1 MSEARAAI
9 LERLRRSLGTGDE
22 EEARRRL
29 VAARLSRPEPV
40 LVPAR
45 ARVEGEARIALF
57 TEMAEAVQTEVQ
69 RLDSF
74 AEIATATSRY
84 LRLHNLPQKLVA
96 APDPMLDAAGWD
108 RQPLLRVRRGNA
120 DPGDAVGMTL
130 AFAGIAETGTLMLV
144 SAPERPVMLAF
155 LPETCIVVLPLS
167 RLDGAYEESW
177 ARLRALSPMPPRAV
191 NLVTGPSRTADI
203 ANALTLGAHGPKRL
217 LVLLVPEPETPE
229 PESAGDA

>member
-1 MSEARAAI
+1 MNEAKSAI
-9 LERLRRSLGTGDE
+9 MERLRRALASEDAG
-22 EEARRRL
+22 EARRRA
-29 VAARLSRPEPV
+29 VDARLARHEPV

-74 AEIATATSRY
+74 AEIATATAHY
-84 LRLHNLPQKLVA
+84 LRRHNLPQKLVA
-96 APDPMLDAAGWD
+96 APDPLLDAAGWEK
-108 RQPLLRVRRGNA
+108 QPLLRVRRGNA
-120 DPGDAVGMTL
+120 TPEDAVGMTL

-167 RLDGAYEESW
+167 RLDGCYEESW
-177 ARLRALSPMPPRAV
+177 ARLRRQASQPPRAV

-203 ANALTLGAHGPKRL
+203 ANTLTLGAHGPRRL
-217 LVLLVPEPETPE
+217 FVLLVPDPEADGPE
-229 PESAGDA
+229 PAGDA

>member
-1 MSEARAAI
+1 MNEAKNEILTRLQRALVTDA
-9 LERLRRSLGTGDE
+9 E
-22 EEARRRL
+22 EERRRA
-29 VAARLSRPEPV
+29 VAARLFHHRPV

-45 ARVEGEARIALF
+45 AQVEGEARIALF
-57 TEMAEAVQTEVQ
+57 TEMAEAVQTEVA
-69 RLDSF
+69 RLESF
-74 AEIATATSRY
+74 AEIATAASRY
-84 LRLHNLPQKLVA
+84 LRRHNLPQKLVA

-120 DPGDAVGMTL
+120 GPEDAVGLTL

-217 LVLLVPEPETPE
+217 LVLLVPEPEAPVTE
-229 PESAGDA
+229 AGDDG

>member
-1 MSEARAAI
+1 MSEAKNEI
-9 LERLRRSLGTGDE
+9 LTRLRRALATDT
-22 EEARRRL
+22 EEARRRA
-29 VAARLSRPEPV
+29 VAARLFRHEPV
-40 LVPAR
+40 LIPSR
-45 ARVEGEARIALF
+45 ARVEGEERITLF
-57 TEMAEAVQTEVQ
+57 TEMAEAVQTDVQ

-74 AEIATATSRY
+74 AEIATAASRY

-96 APDPMLDAAGWD
+96 APDPLLDAAGWD

-120 DPGDAVGMTL
+120 GPEDAVGMTL

-177 ARLRALSPMPPRAV
+177 ARLRALSPVPSRAV
-191 NLVTGPSRTADI
+191 NFVTGPSRTADI

-217 LVLLVPEPETPE
+217 LVLLVPEPEPPTTD
-229 PESAGDA
+229 ADGDG

>member
-1 MSEARAAI
+1 MNEAKSTI
-9 LERLRRSLGTGDE
+9 MERLRQALASEDAGEG
-22 EEARRRL
+22 RRRA
-29 VAARLSRPEPV
+29 VDARLARHEPV

-74 AEIATATSRY
+74 AEIATATARY
-84 LRLHNLPQKLVA
+84 LRRHNLPQKLVA
-96 APDPMLDAAGWD
+96 APDPLLDAAGWEK
-108 RQPLLRVRRGNA
+108 QPLLRVRRGNA
-120 DPGDAVGMTL
+120 NPEDAVGMTL

-167 RLDGAYEESW
+167 RLDGCYEESW
-177 ARLRALSPMPPRAV
+177 ARLRQQASQPPRAV
-191 NLVTGPSRTADI
+191 NFVTGPSRTADI
-203 ANALTLGAHGPKRL
+203 ANTLTLGAHGPRRL
-217 LVLLVPEPETPE
+217 FVLLVPDPEAQGPE
-229 PESAGDA
+229 PEGDA

>member
-1 MSEARAAI
+1 MTEAKNEI
-9 LERLRRSLGTGDE
+9 LERLRRHLGCDAE
-22 EEARRRL
+22 DARRRA
-29 VAARLSRPEPV
+29 VAARLHRHRPV
-40 LVPAR
+40 LIPAR
-45 ARVEGEARIALF
+45 ARVEGEERIALF
-57 TEMAEAVQTEVQ
+57 TEMAEAVRTEVQ
-69 RLDSF
+69 RLESF

-96 APDPMLDAAGWD
+96 APDPLLDGAGWEK
-108 RQPLLRVRRGNA
+108 QPLLRVRRGNA
-120 DPGDAVGMTL
+120 APEDAVGMTL

-177 ARLRALSPMPPRAV
+177 ARLRELSPLPPRAV
-191 NLVTGPSRTADI
+191 NFVTGPSRTADI

-217 LVLLVPEPETPE
+217 LVLLVPEAEAAGGD
-229 PESAGDA
+229 AGDDG